1 MLSKLLIPVDFS
13 DRCVGAARFAIP
25 VAERFHSEITL
36 LHVAAP
42 PDPSSSPNP
51 EKQHRIQKRLRDF
64 LPAAFAHLNVKRV
77 LRFGLAAAE
86 IVAYAAEDGT
96 DLIMMPTRGYGAFR
110 RMLLGSI
117 TAKVLHDAE
126 CPVWTGAHLAGGPN
140 EEWLHPRTILCA
152 ADADL
157 ESEKALLWASQIAM
171 EWNAELLLIHV
182 DPRLANALGEDLSPY
197 MPAMV
202 NESNR
207 KMEQLQLA
215 AGTQARTV
223 ILTGDIPRAI
233 SEGAERFE
241 ADLVVI
247 GRGGKSGRGRLG
259 LNTYG
264 IIRESGRPVV
274 SV

>member
-42 PDPSSSPNP
+42 PDPDSSPSP
-51 EKQHRIQKRLRDF
+51 EKQQRIEKRLRDF
-64 LPAAFAHLNVKRV
+64 LPAAFAHLKVKRI
-77 LRFGLAAAE
+77 LRYGLAAAE
-86 IVAYAAEDGT
+86 IVGYAVEDGT

-126 CPVWTGAHLAGGPN
+126 CPVWTGSHLESGPTA
-140 EEWLHPRTILCA
+140 EWLHPSTVLCA

-157 ESEKALLWASQIAM
+157 ESERALFWASQIAS
-171 EWNAELLLIHV
+171 EWDAKLLLIHV
-182 DPRLANALGEDLSPY
+182 EPRLASAGGEDMSPY
-197 MPAMV
+197 MPSLVEEAK
-202 NESNR
+202 R
-207 KMEQLQLA
+207 KMEQLQRA
-215 AGTQARTV
+215 AGTQAETV
-223 ILTGDIPRAI
+223 ILIGDIPRAI
-233 SEGAERFE
+233 SEGADRFQ

-247 GRGGKSGRGRLG
+247 GRGGGPGPGRLG

-264 IIRESGRPVV
+264 IIRESQPPVV